1 MRARC
6 RSTAYWMT
14 WNALIELLWGRGK
27 AAQRYVRL
35 RYEDWIAAPRASLE
49 AALDQMGETAAL
61 DHFVDERT
69 VALERKHIVAGN
81 PARFRTGEL
90 VLVADESWRRELP
103 TRARLQTTAL
113 AAPLLRHDGYRWASR

>member
-35 RYEDWIAAPRASLE
+35 RCDGWIAAPRASLE
-49 AALDQMGETAAL
+49 APLDQMGETAAL

-69 VALERKHIVAGN
+69 VALEPKHIVAGN
-81 PARFRTGEL
+81 PARFRTG
-90 VLVADESWRRELP
+90 R
-103 TRARLQTTAL
+103 
-113 AAPLLRHDGYRWASR
+113 